1 MPCLFLWVT
10 CAVLHHLPS
19 RLRPLVSVVSVCT
32 VNQTHVAEA
41 QSVVPAAL
49 WQEFIQ
55 SVHLG
60 KDSYFGLWSYLQCDS
75 RIIATPK
82 LSSDTV

>member
-1 MPCLFLWVT
+1 MLR
-10 CAVLHHLPS
+10 HLPS
-19 RLRPLVSVVSVCT
+19 RLRLLVSVVSVCT
-32 VNQTHVAEA
+32 VNQIHVAEA
-41 QSVVPAAL
+41 HSVVPAAL

-60 KDSYFGLWSYLQCDS
+60 QDSYLGLWCYLQCGS
-75 RIIATPK
+75 RVIATAK